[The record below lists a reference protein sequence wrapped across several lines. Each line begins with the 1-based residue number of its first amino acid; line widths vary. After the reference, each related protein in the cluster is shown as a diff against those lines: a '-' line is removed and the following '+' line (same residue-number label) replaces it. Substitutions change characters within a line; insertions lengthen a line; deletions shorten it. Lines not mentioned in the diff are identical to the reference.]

1 LAVRLACHDCPMIQ
15 REGSERDGGAPRPPL
30 VSPIEPPP
38 SRWAMPNNAPIDD
51 SDIVALGADLEPGT
65 LLAAYRQGLF
75 PMPYDKR
82 RIAWFSPARRGI
94 IPLDGLRVSRSLR
107 RSMSRYEVRTDTR
120 FRAVMEACADPAR
133 KGGWINRDFVDA
145 YARLHEL
152 GWAHSVETYDESGRL
167 VGGLYGVRIERL
179 FAGESM
185 FHRATD
191 ASKVAL
197 VHLVEWLRDVGAE
210 LLDVQWT
217 TPHLESLGAIDVS
230 RDEYLRR
237 LASAVAVKTD

>member
-1 LAVRLACHDCPMIQ
+1 MIQ
-15 REGSERDGGAPRPPL
+15 RDGSERGEHSPPPPL
-30 VSPIEPPP
+30 VSPIEPAP
-38 SRWAMPNNAPIDD
+38 SRWAMPTNAPIDE

-82 RIAWFSPARRGI
+82 RIAWFSPAHRGV

-107 RSMSRYEVRTDTR
+107 RSMRRYEVRMDSR

-152 GWAHSVETYDESGRL
+152 GWAHSVEVYDESDRL

-185 FHRATD
+185 FHRAPD

-197 VHLVEWLRDVGAE
+197 VHLVDWLRDAGAE

-217 TPHLESLGAIDVS
+217 TPHLESLGAIDIS
-230 RDEYLRR
+230 RDDYLTR
-237 LASAVAVKTD
+237 LASAIAVTTN

>member
-1 LAVRLACHDCPMIQ
+1 
-15 REGSERDGGAPRPPL
+15 
-30 VSPIEPPP
+30 
-38 SRWAMPNNAPIDD
+38 MPTNAPIDE

-94 IPLDGLRVSRSLR
+94 IPLDAVQVSRSLR
-107 RSMSRYEVRTDTR
+107 RSMRRYEVRMDTR
-120 FRAVMEACADPAR
+120 FRAVMEACADPSR

-145 YARLHEL
+145 YTRLHEL
-152 GWAHSVETYDESGRL
+152 GWAHSVETYDDAGRL

-197 VHLVEWLRDVGAE
+197 VHLVEWLRDAGVE

-217 TPHLESLGAIDVS
+217 TPHLSSLGAVDVP
-230 RDEYLRR
+230 RAKYLE
-237 LASAVAVKTD
+237 LMADAVARAGPRW

>member
-1 LAVRLACHDCPMIQ
+1 
-15 REGSERDGGAPRPPL
+15 
-30 VSPIEPPP
+30 
-38 SRWAMPNNAPIDD
+38 
-51 SDIVALGADLEPGT
+51 

-94 IPLDGLRVSRSLR
+94 IPLDAVQVSRSLR
-107 RSMSRYEVRTDTR
+107 RSMHRYEVRMDTR
-120 FRAVMEACADPAR
+120 FRAVMEACADPSR

-145 YARLHEL
+145 YTRLHEL
-152 GWAHSVETYDESGRL
+152 GWAHSVETYDDAGRL

-197 VHLVEWLRDVGAE
+197 VHLVEWLRDAGVE

-217 TPHLESLGAIDVS
+217 TPHLESLGAVEIS
-230 RDEYLRR
+230 RDEYLTR
-237 LASAVAVKTD
+237 LASAIAVKTS